1 MAFYDCYKCLT
12 INLNHC
18 KSILFM
24 FENSDFMPYFDDF
37 FRPGPCGSYVFYHSL
52 PVVNPHTFYEH
63 WLSKLYTK
71 PFLSSSGDMLMKWRQ
86 QLWNMTLVT
95 FFDCYKCLTINLNHL
110 KSILFTSEYSDYM
123 PYFDDF
129 FRPGPGGSYICLYI
143 HI

>member
-1 MAFYDCYKCLT
+1 MSLEIIIDVFKIPFGVIKKCISKSCYKCLA
-12 INLNHC
+12 INLNHW

-86 QLWNMTLVT
+86 QLWKMTLVGNT
-95 FFDCYKCLTINLNHL
+95 
-110 KSILFTSEYSDYM
+110 
-123 PYFDDF
+123 
-129 FRPGPGGSYICLYI
+129 
-143 HI
+143 